1 MQRAA
6 SPYRPTSPYYQ
17 PLANQHRDYRQ
28 TPIGQ
33 VPTDGSLAYMT
44 LAGKEGQI
52 LYHIS
57 KYVFNRADYSSDS
70 CRHYFTAIPASY
82 TISNNVVNGM
92 QWVPVEVTQ
101 TLPTGVQPASRELVA
116 IFNRKPGDDWRRQSK
131 AGAKRMQDLDTDL
144 INARELDA
152 QNRELN
158 EVSDRPCSPHPG
170 VHTVSCSEGPYGAGA
185 AFGGYNNTGR
195 PYFAAEYQPSSSL
208 IPVLLKLHSSHL
220 ETCPIVPLT
229 PCLVQ
234 QRHLQASL
242 MPFTPPVMLAV

>member
-44 LAGKEGQI
+44 SAGKEGQV

-57 KYVFNRADYSSDS
+57 NSSS
-70 CRHYFTAIPASY
+70 QF

-116 IFNRKPGDDWRRQSK
+116 IFNCKPRDDWR
-131 AGAKRMQDLDTDL
+131 
-144 INARELDA
+144 
-152 QNRELN
+152 
-158 EVSDRPCSPHPG
+158 
-170 VHTVSCSEGPYGAGA
+170 
-185 AFGGYNNTGR
+185 
-195 PYFAAEYQPSSSL
+195 
-208 IPVLLKLHSSHL
+208 
-220 ETCPIVPLT
+220 
-229 PCLVQ
+229 
-234 QRHLQASL
+234 
-242 MPFTPPVMLAV
+242 